1 MRGDSLFFPIHA
13 GYSVAEFKGILK
25 YGAEGRR
32 LTTED
37 TEFHGETLLTFCD
50 IMPIAEEIMS
60 LVQTE
65 ITLKNARDKM
75 KADEGLI
82 QEHEIRQMT
91 VSALVDTGAWTLV
104 INEATR
110 EQMGL
115 DIVGTESGTL
125 ADGTKEEYDMAGP
138 LEVWWK
144 NRRVL
149 CDALVLPNAKSVLL
163 GAIPLEAMDL
173 TVNPRREVV
182 GVHGDQIMHCIY

>member
-1 MRGDSLFFPIHA
+1 
-13 GYSVAEFKGILK
+13 
-25 YGAEGRR
+25 
-32 LTTED
+32 
-37 TEFHGETLLTFCD
+37 
-50 IMPIAEEIMS
+50 MS

-65 ITLKNARDKM
+65 ITLKNVKDKI

-82 QEHEIRQMT
+82 KKHEVRQIT
-91 VSALVDTGAWTLV
+91 VPALVDTGAWTLV

-110 EQMGL
+110 EQLGL
-115 DIVGTESGTL
+115 DLLGTESGTL
-125 ADGTKEEYDMAGP
+125 ADGTKDQYNMAGP

-144 NRRVL
+144 NRHTT
-149 CDALVLPNAKSVLL
+149 CEALILPDAKSVLL

>member
-1 MRGDSLFFPIHA
+1 
-13 GYSVAEFKGILK
+13 
-25 YGAEGRR
+25 
-32 LTTED
+32 
-37 TEFHGETLLTFCD
+37 
-50 IMPIAEEIMS
+50 MS

-65 ITLKNARDKM
+65 ITLKNVKDKM

-82 QEHEIRQMT
+82 QEHEIRQIT
-91 VSALVDTGAWTLV
+91 VPALVDTGAWTLV

-110 EQMGL
+110 EQLGL

-125 ADGTKEEYDMAGP
+125 ADGTKEESNMVGP

-163 GAIPLEAMDL
+163 GAIPLEAMEL